1 MRVDVIDSVKAMAQV
16 RADWDAVYGADPDA
30 HVFLSWTWMARW
42 LPHIGTPWFVL
53 AARPDADAPYVAFLP
68 LWLQTTEQKS
78 GGFQNNLVMGG
89 SFISDYTGILCL
101 PEHQEQA
108 IPAFADQIK
117 TLHWTSL
124 RLEDLCM
131 SRRRTDLFTQAFSR
145 SGFGVATLNRVEDG
159 IDQGICPIAHL
170 PGDWDSYLEEKL
182 SANMRQKVRRLLR
195 QVEESAELRITQ
207 ADAKTID
214 RDLDTLLRFWE
225 ARWGVRKGERLKDIL
240 RNLRAMLR
248 HAFDAGML
256 FLPVLWQGDRPVCA
270 LGTLID
276 ARKKSF
282 LFFLAGRDQTFD
294 GPSSGLVLHAHS
306 IRHAIRNGFVVY
318 DFLRGN
324 ESYKYSFGV
333 EERRIESL
341 VLSTKDRK
349 NLGGHLDRRCLPYVL
364 QVSMEHH
371 RAGRHE
377 AAEIGYRQVVQ
388 ADPNNADALYGLGQ
402 FAAKRGE
409 HGAAIALFRTL
420 LAVAPATHKAWFRL
434 GRSLRGSGEFWE
446 AVRAY
451 CEGIERGGALP
462 GAYYDLGHLLL
473 QLGQVDLAVAA
484 FEAARGLQPGFA
496 DLDAS
501 LTRARR
507 RLGGLSP
514 EERARQA
521 SGPAELCDR
530 IGRLAGIAAILEHGP
545 RSSRPAFAAAREHS
559 GARSP

>member
-1 MRVDVIDSVKAMAQV
+1 MRVDVIDSTKALADV
-16 RADWDAVYGADPDA
+16 RANWDAVYGADPDA
-30 HVFLSWTWMARW
+30 HVFLSWTWMSRW
-42 LPHIGTPWFVL
+42 LPHIGAPWFVL
-53 AARPDADAPYVAFLP
+53 AARPDAGAPYTAFLP
-68 LWLQTTEQKS
+68 LWLQTKEEKS
-78 GGFQNNLVMGG
+78 GGFHNNVIMGG

-101 PEHQEQA
+101 PEQQEQA
-108 IPAFADQIK
+108 IPALAREIR
-117 TLHWTSL
+117 TLNWTSL

-131 SRRRTDLFTQAFSR
+131 SRRRTELFTQEFPK
-145 SGFGVATLNRVEDG
+145 GDFNIATLGRVEDG

-182 SANMRQKVRRLLR
+182 SANMRQKIRRLLR
-195 QVEESAELRITQ
+195 QVEESDGLRITH

-225 ARWGVRKGERLKDIL
+225 ARWGARKGERLKDIL
-240 RNLRAMLR
+240 RNLRVMLR

-256 FLPVLWQGDRPVCA
+256 FLPVLWHGDRPACA

-282 LFFLAGRDQTFD
+282 LFFIAGRDQTFD
-294 GPSSGLVLHAHS
+294 GPSSGLLLHAHS
-306 IRHAIRNGFVVY
+306 IRHAIRNGFAVY

-341 VLSTKDRK
+341 VLSTKNKK
-349 NLGGHLDRRCLPYVL
+349 NLGGRLDRRCLPYVL
-364 QVSMEHH
+364 RLSMEHH

-388 ADPNNADALYGLGQ
+388 VDPNNADALYGLGQ
-402 FAAKRGE
+402 FASKRGE

-420 LAVAPATHKAWFRL
+420 LAAAPDTQKAWFRL
-434 GRSLRGSGEFWE
+434 GRSLRVSGAFWE

-451 CEGIERGGALP
+451 CEGVERGGDLP

-473 QLGQVDLAVAA
+473 QLGQADLAVAA
-484 FEAARGLQPGFA
+484 FEAARGLQRDFPG
-496 DLDAS
+496 LEAS
-501 LTRARR
+501 LAQALRR
-507 RLGGLSP
+507 REGLSP
-514 EERARQA
+514 EDLARQA
-521 SGPAELCDR
+521 TGHAELR
-530 IGRLAGIAAILEHGP
+530 ERVGRLAAIAAVGMRDL
-545 RSSRPAFAAAREHS
+545 RTARPALVAASAHS
-559 GARSP
+559 GAGSP